1 MNPSK
6 VCVVTGTR
14 SEYGILKPL
23 LERIKETQELDLQL
37 IATGM
42 HLSPEFGLT
51 YQEIEQDGFI
61 IDEKIE
67 ILMSSDTSIG
77 VSKSMGM
84 TLISFSEA
92 YERLQPDLIVI
103 LGDRYEAFAAMST
116 AAVAKIPVAH
126 LHGGEITEGAVD
138 NSFRHSMTKMAYLHF
153 TATEEYRKRVIQ
165 LGESPQR
172 VFNVGAMGVEN
183 ALNLDLLAKEKLE
196 NKLEINLGEDYLVIV
211 FHPVTLESKTAKRQ
225 IKEITA
231 ALYKKEDLIKV
242 FIKSNSDAEGR
253 VINEEI
259 TRYTQSNRSAYKF
272 TSLPVNDYLSLI
284 KNSKAIIG
292 NSSSGIIEAPSFK
305 TATINIGDRQK
316 GRIKAESVIDCSAD
330 KKDIINALELIES
343 QKFQEKVNC
352 LDNPYSNGQTS
363 KKISE
368 IIQRFLEEENIN
380 LKKEFHDLDLE

>member
-1 MNPSK
+1 M
-6 VCVVTGTR
+6 
-14 SEYGILKPL
+14 
-23 LERIKETQELDLQL
+23 
-37 IATGM
+37 
-42 HLSPEFGLT
+42 
-51 YQEIEQDGFI
+51 
-61 IDEKIE
+61 
-67 ILMSSDTSIG
+67 
-77 VSKSMGM
+77 
-84 TLISFSEA
+84 
-92 YERLQPDLIVI
+92 
-103 LGDRYEAFAAMST
+103 
-116 AAVAKIPVAH
+116 
-126 LHGGEITEGAVD
+126 
-138 NSFRHSMTKMAYLHF
+138 
-153 TATEEYRKRVIQ
+153 
-165 LGESPQR
+165 
-172 VFNVGAMGVEN
+172 

-231 ALYKKEDLIKV
+231 ALDKKEDLIKV

-284 KNSKAIIG
+284 KNSKA
-292 NSSSGIIEAPSFK
+292 
-305 TATINIGDRQK
+305 RQK